1 MLITALL
8 MAGALTA
15 GDPDGVVATAPATAV
30 DLDATS
36 RPVAPSVGGAAQ
48 AGVPHNLTTAE
59 QIDRWIAARP
69 ADDRPYDRPYDRLWG
84 ESPNDGQ
91 PHGEVSVT
99 VGTEGFRDYGAA
111 LSLPLGENGQ
121 LSLSYRQTE
130 NGYPYGGYGYGY
142 GYGYYGDG
150 YGPGR
155 AHGGAAFDDGGYAF
169 PGYRPGAAAQFE
181 SRVMRPGGPPNWRSP
196 VQPQRSEP

>member
-15 GDPDGVVATAPATAV
+15 HDPDGVVATAPATSV
-30 DLDATS
+30 DLAVTDQ
-36 RPVAPSVGGAAQ
+36 PVGPSVVGAAQ

-69 ADDRPYDRPYDRLWG
+69 VDDRPYDRPWG
-84 ESPNDGQ
+84 ESVDDGL

-99 VGTEGFRDYGAA
+99 VGTGGFRDYGAA
-111 LSLPLGENGQ
+111 VSLPLGENGRV
-121 LSLSYRQTE
+121 SLSYRQTE
-130 NGYPYGGYGYGY
+130 NAYPYGGYGYGY
-142 GYGYYGDG
+142 GYTDG
-150 YGPGR
+150 Y
-155 AHGGAAFDDGGYAF
+155 ALGGAGLEDGGYVF

-181 SRVMRPGGPPNWRSP
+181 ARALRPDGPYGRRAAFDAKSD
-196 VQPQRSEP
+196 EP

>member
-8 MAGALTA
+8 IAGALTS

-30 DLDATS
+30 DLGATAQ
-36 RPVAPSVGGAAQ
+36 PVAPSVEGATQ

-69 ADDRPYDRPYDRLWG
+69 VDDRPYDRTRG
-84 ESPNDGQ
+84 ESPDDGLA
-91 PHGEVSVT
+91 HGEVSVS
-99 VGTEGFRDYGAA
+99 VGTDGYRDYGAA
-111 LSLPLGENGQ
+111 VSMPIGESGW

-142 GYGYYGDG
+142 GYGHAGFDDSG
-150 YGPGR
+150 YVFPGR
-155 AHGGAAFDDGGYAF
+155 RSGGAAE
-169 PGYRPGAAAQFE
+169 FE
-181 SRVMRPGGPPNWRSP
+181 ARAMRPDGSPNRRP
-196 VQPQRSEP
+196 LDQQNRAQP